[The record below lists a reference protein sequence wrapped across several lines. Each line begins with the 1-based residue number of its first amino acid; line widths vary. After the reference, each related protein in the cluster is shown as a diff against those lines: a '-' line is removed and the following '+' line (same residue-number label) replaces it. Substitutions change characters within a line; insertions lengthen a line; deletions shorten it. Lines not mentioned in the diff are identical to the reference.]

1 MRGPMA
7 AADHHEPAVA
17 VTERGE
23 RLDRGDQPFA
33 LEAAPNEER
42 GPRRGAEANLLP
54 HGDAGGPVARV
65 KALEIDAV
73 VDHADLLAR
82 HAVQRLDLTLPTAS
96 DGGDGRCAREDP
108 SLEGEH
114 EPMIEPRGLPPR
126 LARDPPWHPSPAP

>member
-1 MRGPMA
+1 M
-7 AADHHEPAVA
+7 
-17 VTERGE
+17 
-23 RLDRGDQPFA
+23 
-33 LEAAPNEER
+33 
-42 GPRRGAEANLLP
+42 
-54 HGDAGGPVARV
+54 

-114 EPMIEPRGLPPR
+114 EPMIEPARAATSGGQVSAMASLTR
-126 LARDPPWHPSPAP
+126 AIDLLAERSLVALHEVPPAPSHEAPGRRDEDQQANRCRQRWQCQPVNDDAGECRLLTDTQ